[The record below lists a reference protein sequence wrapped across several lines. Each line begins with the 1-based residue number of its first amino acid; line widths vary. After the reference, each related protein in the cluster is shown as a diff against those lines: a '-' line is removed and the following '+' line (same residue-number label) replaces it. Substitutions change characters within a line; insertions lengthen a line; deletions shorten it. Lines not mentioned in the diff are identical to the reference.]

1 MAAWTTATPVV
12 TLRPVDAGSWR
23 DVAALT
29 VAPGQERFVAAPTY
43 YLALCA
49 YGDVWQPMSVH
60 DADDSVVGFLM
71 WGIDDEDGSC
81 WLGGVLVDVA
91 HQGRG
96 VGRAAVVEAL
106 RTLRTR
112 AGTCGVRAVV
122 PAREP
127 GGEGAL
133 REPGVRRDRRGRRR
147 RGRRPAATGPDDGAA
162 EVAWQAGADAVRTPR
177 GPAVRTLLNI
187 IWFVFGGLWLA
198 LGYALAGVVFCIL
211 IVTIPL
217 GVASFRM
224 ARYALWPFGR
234 AVVPKE
240 GAGAGAV
247 VLNVV
252 WILLAGWWLAIMHVI
267 TAVAQAIT
275 IIGIPLAIANLK
287 MVPISLVPYGKRIVR
302 TDALPPGE
310 RPLHSL

>member
-1 MAAWTTATPVV
+1 M
-12 TLRPVDAGSWR
+12 
-23 DVAALT
+23 
-29 VAPGQERFVAAPTY
+29 
-43 YLALCA
+43 
-49 YGDVWQPMSVH
+49 
-60 DADDSVVGFLM
+60 
-71 WGIDDEDGSC
+71 
-81 WLGGVLVDVA
+81 
-91 HQGRG
+91 
-96 VGRAAVVEAL
+96 
-106 RTLRTR
+106 
-112 AGTCGVRAVV
+112 
-122 PAREP
+122 
-127 GGEGAL
+127 
-133 REPGVRRDRRGRRR
+133 
-147 RGRRPAATGPDDGAA
+147 
-162 EVAWQAGADAVRTPR
+162 
-177 GPAVRTLLNI
+177 RTLLNI

-211 IVTIPL
+211 IITIPL

-252 WILLAGWWLAIMHVI
+252 WILLAGWWLAVMHVV

-275 IIGIPLAIANLK
+275 IVGIPLAIANLK

-302 TDALPPGE
+302 TAELPPGE